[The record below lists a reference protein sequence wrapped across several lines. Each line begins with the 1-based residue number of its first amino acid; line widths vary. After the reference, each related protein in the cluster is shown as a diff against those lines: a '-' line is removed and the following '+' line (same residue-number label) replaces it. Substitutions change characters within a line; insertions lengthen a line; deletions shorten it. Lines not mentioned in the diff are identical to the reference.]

1 MYSLLVNRRQE
12 TNNIETMFLAIIN
25 WWVTLSTSA
34 VDMIKLCCSKT
45 ILQSAA
51 SLLSSNCSSYSLD
64 WLESQMKLCK
74 GPDGDNSRNASG
86 QWGHFLDIEMLEEKK
101 EQYVYRDTIK
111 I

>member
-1 MYSLLVNRRQE
+1 MYSLLVNRHQE

-25 WWVTLSTSA
+25 WWVTISTSA
-34 VDMIKLCCSKT
+34 VDIIKICCSKT
-45 ILQSAA
+45 ALKSAA
-51 SLLSSNCSSYSLD
+51 SLLSSNCSCYSLE
-64 WLESQMKLCK
+64 WLETQMKLCK

-101 EQYVYRDTIK
+101 EQYVYGEAIK